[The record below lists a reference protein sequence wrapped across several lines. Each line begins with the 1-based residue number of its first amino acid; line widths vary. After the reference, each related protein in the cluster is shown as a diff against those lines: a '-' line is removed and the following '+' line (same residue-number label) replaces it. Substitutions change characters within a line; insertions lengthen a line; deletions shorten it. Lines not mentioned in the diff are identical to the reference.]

1 MNRFLT
7 KVLFP
12 KLILFFSGLQHRT
25 EGESHSTSFFSAIL
39 MQVWKICNFF
49 FAIQAAETWQ
59 CACVLFS
66 LYICILSYDE
76 YTNHSKAPE
85 KKKKKMIFFPTVVSL
100 FDTAR
105 LKMVVVTLTGHMHLH
120 ADTWDVNT
128 FLLHSSPRFF
138 PKTRLSLTASYM
150 ALTEWKALT
159 RVKEDRR
166 KASCA

>member
-49 FAIQAAETWQ
+49 FAIQTAETRQ

-85 KKKKKMIFFPTVVSL
+85 KKKEGLSSNMMSL
-100 FDTAR
+100 FTEDSFSTR
-105 LKMVVVTLTGHMHLH
+105 KSQRM
-120 ADTWDVNT
+120 
-128 FLLHSSPRFF
+128 SSLVFNDSQKPYKHNWNAQIQTYGLVF
-138 PKTRLSLTASYM
+138 S
-150 ALTEWKALT
+150 
-159 RVKEDRR
+159 V
-166 KASCA
+166 

>member
-49 FAIQAAETWQ
+49 FAIQTAETRQ

-85 KKKKKMIFFPTVVSL
+85 KKKKKNDFFP
-100 FDTAR
+100 
-105 LKMVVVTLTGHMHLH
+105 
-120 ADTWDVNT
+120 
-128 FLLHSSPRFF
+128 HSSILVWYSKIEDGCCYPDWTYALACRHMRCKHVPTSFF
-138 PKTRLSLTASYM
+138 PQILPKDTPFLDCFLHGINWMESLNKS
-150 ALTEWKALT
+150 EG
-159 RVKEDRR
+159 R
-166 KASCA
+166 